1 MKRFRGILML
11 LVVVIFFTGCND
23 IKNINNI
30 KLSSCGVKYITPT
43 SLRSM
48 TGVLLLEIDNP
59 SLNFTVSDVE
69 GCVKFSDRKM
79 LLFTAGEVPVQ
90 RHSIQVYELPCTV
103 TLADKVSY
111 LDLMAIAAKSS
122 YEGLTADVDL
132 RVTLKSGVGT
142 TLHYKDIDLSQ
153 ISQ

>member
-11 LVVVIFFTGCND
+11 LVVVILFSGCND

-59 SLNFTVSDVE
+59 SMNFTVSDVE
-69 GCVKFSDRKM
+69 GCVKFSERKM

-90 RHSIQVYELPCTV
+90 RHSIQVYELPCSV
-103 TLADKVSY
+103 NLADKVSY
-111 LDLMAIAAKSS
+111 LDIMAVAAKSS

-142 TLHYKDIDLSQ
+142 TLHFKDIDLSQ